1 MLSQLNNLRVHND
14 RFDDAL
20 REAFERVLE
29 SGWFALGP
37 EVEAFESE
45 FADYCGAPH
54 CVGVANGTDA
64 LELAIRGLGIGRGDE
79 VITAANAGMYS
90 TTAILASGA
99 TPSYA
104 DIQPSTL
111 TLCPQD
117 VAARIG
123 PATRAIV
130 VTHLFGRLADV
141 DSLRALADRHG
152 LAMIEDC
159 AQAHGAERGGKR
171 AGFWGDAAAFSF
183 YPTKNLGALGDGGAV
198 LTRDPAIAAKV
209 RQLRQYGWESK
220 YVSSVAGGRNSRL
233 DELQAALLRAKL
245 PNLDALNEERRTTAA
260 ALASAVS
267 HPGITKPDVTGE
279 DFVAHLFVVQTE
291 RRASLQEHLRA
302 QDIASDIH
310 YPVLDYQQVSV
321 AQSLEA
327 PHLEVSE
334 RLLSRILT
342 LPCYPELSAQDIARL
357 AETTANWDPQ

>member
-1 MLSQLNNLRVHND
+1 VLSQLNNLRVHND

-20 REAFERVLE
+20 REAFQRVLD

-37 EVEAFESE
+37 EVEAFEAE
-45 FADYCGAPH
+45 FASYCGTPH

-64 LELAIRGLGIGRGDE
+64 LELAIRGLGIGPEDE

-99 TPSYA
+99 TPGYA
-104 DIQPSTL
+104 DVRPDTL
-111 TLCPQD
+111 TLCPDD
-117 VAARIG
+117 VAARIR

-141 DSLRALADRHG
+141 GSLRELADQHG

-159 AQAHGAERGGKR
+159 AQAHGARRGGKR
-171 AGFWGDAAAFSF
+171 AGSWGDAAAFSF

-245 PNLDALNEERRTTAA
+245 PKLDALNEERRATAA

-291 RRASLQEHLRA
+291 RRASLQDHLRTH
-302 QDIASDIH
+302 DVASDIH
-310 YPVLDYQQVSV
+310 YPVLDYQQTTV
-321 AQSLEA
+321 AGLLAA

-334 RLLSRILT
+334 RLVSRVLT
-342 LPCYPELSAQDIARL
+342 LPCYPELEARDITRL
-357 AETTANWDPQ
+357 AETTAKWDPQ